1 MWIDYK
7 SLNHIEHQND
17 EAVTRY
23 GVRAAFG
30 PIFITL

>member
-1 MWIDYK
+1 MAMWSDYK

-17 EAVTRY
+17 ERY